1 MARLRIAVRVCMY
14 NMRRL
19 LTEYRAYTGM
29 ALALFAVV
37 FYCNGVRDVCVHY
50 SAGVSPVQ
58 VFTHLLSY
66 PQANSFLYLGW
77 ITLMCDAPFVSDV
90 QISVV
95 MRSGRKEWFGGQML
109 YILAMALL
117 YWISIAVM
125 IAVMFIGYWGDF
137 GDWGRVIHT
146 FSVSSIK
153 AHNIVS
159 EKVMKSYSVFSAVS
173 WTYLLHVGAS
183 VLLALMMFWVN
194 MVSNRNHGGVVAVIF
209 ALFEMA
215 FTGFGLSPQFYY
227 FSPITLSNLSTLDIQ
242 KVTYKPSDTYAAV
255 FMLAGNVLLIA
266 VCYIIYRRSNVIASY
281 EF

>member
-1 MARLRIAVRVCMY
+1 
-14 NMRRL
+14 
-19 LTEYRAYTGM
+19 
-29 ALALFAVV
+29 
-37 FYCNGVRDVCVHY
+37 
-50 SAGVSPVQ
+50 
-58 VFTHLLSY
+58 
-66 PQANSFLYLGW
+66 
-77 ITLMCDAPFVSDV
+77 
-90 QISVV
+90 
-95 MRSGRKEWFGGQML
+95 
-109 YILAMALL
+109 
-117 YWISIAVM
+117 
-125 IAVMFIGYWGDF
+125 
-137 GDWGRVIHT
+137 
-146 FSVSSIK
+146 
-153 AHNIVS
+153 
-159 EKVMKSYSVFSAVS
+159 MKSYSVFSAVS

-242 KVTYKPSDTYAAV
+242 KVTYKPSDTYAAA